1 MADLPEHE
9 GRAIRDYVNSQS
21 PDDDQAGLVQ
31 KVGSKRILSRVHD
44 LYDVHCTKTRW
55 WVITDPTNLYL
66 QDDFPEVEQAL
77 IFHLGLGLYLTE
89 RSRVELEEEKEE
101 HISGAWRRYTQ
112 AVEDMDTA
120 SESEDYQSVGI
131 KCRDALIALAKDHAE
146 DDWIGELDERPKAA
160 DFKGWGGIFAERLA
174 EGRLRSYVKALVE
187 KTWDLTVWLQHHSDA
202 TPDEADLV
210 LTATHHLLG
219 TLSVLML
226 RRASGPPERCPR
238 CASYRLDSDLQ
249 VVEEPE
255 AGYYESTVCGA
266 CGWRSEPV
274 FESWAEH
281 FDGADIEGYLSKPP
295 TGISDRLH
303 RKERRDAEEQGRSEI
318 SASESPA
325 E

>member
-1 MADLPEHE
+1 MDLPEHE
-9 GRAIRDYVNSQS
+9 ARAIRDYVNSQS

-31 KVGSKRILSRVHD
+31 KVGSKRIMSRVHD
-44 LYDVHCTKTRW
+44 MFDVHCAKTRW

-77 IFHLGLGLYLTE
+77 IFHLGLGLYLAE
-89 RSRVELEEEKEE
+89 RSRVELEGEQEE
-101 HISGAWRRYTQ
+101 HISGAWRRYVQ
-112 AVEDMDTA
+112 AAEAMDTA

-131 KCRDALIALAKDHAE
+131 KCRDALIALAKDHANDE
-146 DDWIGELDERPKAA
+146 WIGELDERPKAA

-174 EGRLRSYVKALVE
+174 EGRLRAYVKALVE
-187 KTWDLTVWLQHHSDA
+187 RTWDLTVWLQHHSDA

-210 LTATHHLLG
+210 LNSTHHLLG
-219 TLSVLML
+219 TLSSLM
-226 RRASGPPERCPR
+226 RRREAGPPERCPR
-238 CASYRLDSDLQ
+238 CASYRLDNDMQ

-255 AGYYESTVCGA
+255 EGFFESTVCGA
-266 CGWRSEPV
+266 CGWRSDPV

-281 FDGADIEGYLSKPP
+281 FEGADIEGYLSKPS

-303 RKERRDAEEQGRSEI
+303 RKDRREAGESSSDDSKSEV
-318 SASESPA
+318 APA